1 MKAYKQQTKGNQTMK
16 QYLSCAE
23 TAVMIRQVLKES
35 FPGVKFSVRSSV
47 YSGGASINIKYQDG
61 PNADAVKA
69 AVSIFEASYFDGM
82 QDYKGQNYTAIDGQ
96 QIWFGADFVFVDRK
110 ISDELYAAAID
121 ALYVKFAGNFASD
134 SLPRVTVEEVK
145 NGASYSRE
153 IPGLGNGLYGGF
165 NRYLGQVVEEL
176 SADFPVQQSATL
188 ARISSLGDDGYGQG
202 CVGRLAA

>member
-1 MKAYKQQTKGNQTMK
+1 MK

-23 TAVMIRQVLKES
+23 TAVMIRSVLKES

-47 YSGGASINIKYQDG
+47 YAGGASINISYQDG

-69 AVSIFEASYFDGM
+69 VVGIFEGSYFDGSI
-82 QDYKGQNYTAIDGQ
+82 DYKGLNFTAIDGQ
-96 QIWFGADFVFVDRK
+96 EVRFGADFVFVDRK

-121 ALYVKFAGNFASD
+121 CLYVKFAGNFASD
-134 SLPRVTVEEVK
+134 SKPRVTVEDVK

-165 NRYLGQVVEEL
+165 NRYLGEVVQEMA
-176 SADFPVQQSATL
+176 ADYPVQQSATL
-188 ARISSLGDDGYGQG
+188 DRISSLGDDGYGQG